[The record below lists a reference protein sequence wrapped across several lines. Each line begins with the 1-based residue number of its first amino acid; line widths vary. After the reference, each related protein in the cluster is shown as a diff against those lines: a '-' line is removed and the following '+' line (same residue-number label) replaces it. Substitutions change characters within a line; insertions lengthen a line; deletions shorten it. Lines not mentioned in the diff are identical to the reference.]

1 MFNFLNNVKGEILRL
16 FFVNEVKNFYL
27 TEIAKKLHKKTG
39 EVQRHLNQL
48 VAEGVLQDDYRGKMR
63 FFYLNKEYSFYR
75 ELKNIMEK
83 KFGLKNKLT
92 DFMVSLR
99 GVKAAFIFGSFAS
112 SKETNLSD
120 LDLMIV
126 GNPNQDKLIDGIKK
140 IEDMFGR
147 EINYHV
153 YKEKEIEDG
162 LKKHNKFL
170 LEIFSSP
177 IIILTGYINEFKSI
191 TRK

>member
-1 MFNFLNNVKGEILRL
+1 
-16 FFVNEVKNFYL
+16 
-27 TEIAKKLHKKTG
+27 
-39 EVQRHLNQL
+39 
-48 VAEGVLQDDYRGKMR
+48 
-63 FFYLNKEYSFYR
+63 
-75 ELKNIMEK
+75 MEK